1 MTYFPT
7 CSERSPRDIWA
18 PVLNWRFQANELID
32 LLKARQLGL

>member
-18 PVLNWRFQANELID
+18 PVLNWRFQA
-32 LLKARQLGL
+32 KALVQLSFVSFTTD